1 MNQQNSDAELAR
13 ISSFILAG
21 LFALMSF
28 IMVVGVQTLPNNIQ
42 ELMFASLGLLGANIV
57 VFAVRNLVGGTGDGK
72 KKGARALQN
81 VRIGQHLL
89 FVVSI
94 CVVVWLGIAVEQFF
108 YKPVSEQQT
117 QDMVQQQSQEQ
128 QQQAEQQTAPQE
140 APAPT
145 Q

>member
-42 ELMFASLGLLGANIV
+42 KLMFASIGLLGANIV
-57 VFAVRNLVGGTGDGK
+57 VFAVRNLVGGMGDGK
-72 KKGARALQN
+72 KKGARILQN

-94 CVVVWLGIAVEQFF
+94 GVVVWLGIAVGQFF
-108 YKPVSEQQT
+108 YKPVNEQQT
-117 QDMVQQQSQEQ
+117 QDMVQQQLQE